1 MAEPTPSG
9 RRAGIETGPDG
20 KSTGN
25 IVCYPSDNAN
35 CIVVSTPQ
43 PGSAATGF
51 LSPPEPTP
59 FHDQLLVDATRE
71 INGVLTKLAQ
81 QVEQDPR
88 RGSLHLILVPDGP
101 MLAWVN
107 SMATPVD
114 DIRQPPSMPSM

>member
-1 MAEPTPSG
+1 
-9 RRAGIETGPDG
+9 
-20 KSTGN
+20 
-25 IVCYPSDNAN
+25 
-35 CIVVSTPQ
+35 
-43 PGSAATGF
+43 
-51 LSPPEPTP
+51 
-59 FHDQLLVDATRE
+59 VDATRE